1 MLNRHK
7 TGTPI
12 ELTNCS
18 IDLQTPHNE
27 GAKILV
33 TQKDQKEDRV
43 TAPKNGMRA
52 IHPGEILKKD
62 FLDPLELPVCIF
74 AKHICVSAV
83 FVHNLLEGS
92 RDVDVRMAFR
102 LSRALGTTVEFWLN
116 LQNSFN
122 IRTLEVNNPG
132 FADHIKPINKET
144 QDA

>member
-1 MLNRHK
+1 MLNRRE

-33 TQKDQKEDRV
+33 VQKEDRV

-52 IHPGEILKKD
+52 IHPGEILKED

-74 AKHICVSAV
+74 AKHIGVSAV
-83 FVHNLLEGS
+83 FVHNILEGS

-132 FADHIKPINKET
+132 FADHIKPINKEA